1 MRVIKKHAKTIGK
14 ILFVLILILI
24 IIYTFK
30 DSAGDILTQ
39 LKETSFLVIAG
50 ICIASVMYELV
61 EGWISYSLAKVYN
74 PDFKYWQGVECAFYA
89 AFYRVATLGSGA
101 GVAAIYYFNE
111 RGVPYSKGT
120 GLYTIE
126 YMLHKVSIALFAGIF
141 FILNWGYMQK
151 YYSQYDMT
159 LLIGFGV
166 TFVIAA
172 VLLLFA
178 CSKKF
183 HEVLLWIVRK
193 LNRSGKLTEQVKKL
207 EEQCAILEDAAATL
221 LKRGGLIAGCI
232 LKNLLKFTFWYGIP
246 FLILV
251 ETGKLTLSQGLAVT
265 SLAMMLAAVIPAPA
279 GIGSSEFVLTMLLA
293 KIVGTGA
300 AGSVALLY
308 RFATFVLP
316 FVIGAVVVVLWRR
329 VHRSTEKAA

>member
-1 MRVIKKHAKTIGK
+1 M
-14 ILFVLILILI
+14 
-24 IIYTFK
+24 
-30 DSAGDILTQ
+30 S
-39 LKETSFLVIAG
+39 
-50 ICIASVMYELV
+50 IC
-61 EGWISYSLAKVYN
+61 
-74 PDFKYWQGVECAFYA
+74 C
-89 AFYRVATLGSGA
+89 T
-101 GVAAIYYFNE
+101 
-111 RGVPYSKGT
+111 
-120 GLYTIE
+120 
-126 YMLHKVSIALFAGIF
+126 KVSIALFAGIF

-246 FLILV
+246 FLILA

-279 GIGSSEFVLTMLLA
+279 GSVLRSS
-293 KIVGTGA
+293 
-300 AGSVALLY
+300 Y
-308 RFATFVLP
+308 
-316 FVIGAVVVVLWRR
+316 
-329 VHRSTEKAA
+329 

>member
-14 ILFVLILILI
+14 IFFVLILILI

-232 LKNLLKFTFWYGIP
+232 LKNLL
-246 FLILV
+246 
-251 ETGKLTLSQGLAVT
+251 
-265 SLAMMLAAVIPAPA
+265 PA